1 MAVRASGLVLL
12 FLGCLLPHLLSKW
25 VLRRS
30 SWPPRFLGASAW
42 IVGARPQIAGE
53 PLAPHTLLIA
63 NHVTWLDILIL
74 GGATGC
80 AFVSKDT
87 LGHPLVHWLAD
98 QNGTLYIHRAKRSAS
113 GDQASAIAAALQR
126 PQPLALFPEG
136 TTGPGHQLLPF
147 RSALL
152 AAVAPAPPEVDVR
165 PVAID
170 YGAAASEVGW
180 HAESARNNVLRI
192 LGRKGTLPVIVRLL
206 QPLPPSNDR
215 KLLAHQARDGIA
227 AALAASSSAP
237 AGL

>member
-1 MAVRASGLVLL
+1 M
-12 FLGCLLPHLLSKW
+12 
-25 VLRRS
+25 RRS
-30 SWPPRFLGASAW
+30 TWPPRFLGAAAW

-53 PLAPHTLLIA
+53 PLGPHTLLIA

-74 GGATGC
+74 GGSTGC

-98 QNGTLYIHRAKRSAS
+98 QNGTLYIHRTQRSAT
-113 GDQASAIAAALQR
+113 GDQASAIAAALER

-136 TTGPGHQLLPF
+136 TTGPGDQLLPF

-152 AAVAPAPPEVDVR
+152 SAVAPPAPGVEVR

-170 YGAAASEVGW
+170 YGPAASEVSW
-180 HAESARNNVLRI
+180 HAESAQDNVLRI
-192 LGRKGTLPVIVRLL
+192 LGRAGTFPVIVRLL
-206 QPLPPSNDR
+206 PPLLPTDDR
-215 KLLAHQARDGIA
+215 KLLASQARDQIA